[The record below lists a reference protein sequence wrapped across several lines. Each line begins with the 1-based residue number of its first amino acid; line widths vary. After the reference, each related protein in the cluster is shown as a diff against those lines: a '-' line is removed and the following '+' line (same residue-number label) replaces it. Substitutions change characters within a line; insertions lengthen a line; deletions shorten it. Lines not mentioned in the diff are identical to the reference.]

1 MVNTNGSIVN
11 FRVMPVF
18 LSKSL
23 LLGGAENGSLLIEI
37 FSPLKKKLF
46 LSDHVCTY
54 LYQFDPGRRK
64 STKFLDILCYIVV
77 LITPLF

>member
-11 FRVMPVF
+11 FRVMPAF
-18 LSKSL
+18 LSESL

-46 LSDHVCTY
+46 FIRSRMH
-54 LYQFDPGRRK
+54 
-64 STKFLDILCYIVV
+64 
-77 LITPLF
+77 LFVPI